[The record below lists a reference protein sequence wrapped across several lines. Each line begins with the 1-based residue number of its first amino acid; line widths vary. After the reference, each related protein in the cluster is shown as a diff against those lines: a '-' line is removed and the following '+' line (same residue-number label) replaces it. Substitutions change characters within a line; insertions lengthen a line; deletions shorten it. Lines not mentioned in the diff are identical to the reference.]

1 MCIVTSDPV
10 SRASAGQRERS
21 SRLRVSEIESSRELH
36 VVTRGNQIC
45 LRVAHCV
52 MPGPVGIPTLDRVAW
67 PKFGLFG
74 APKRLLSGLPTLT
87 VVAGDALMGRE
98 RSDAADRPGINW
110 LRIRAALSY
119 TVLGIVYSIY
129 CT

>member
-67 PKFGLFG
+67 PKFGPDLDCSGRRNAYFRG
-74 APKRLLSGLPTLT
+74 FLRSQLLLVMP
-87 VVAGDALMGRE
+87 
-98 RSDAADRPGINW
+98 
-110 LRIRAALSY
+110 
-119 TVLGIVYSIY
+119 
-129 CT
+129 